1 MVGKQQRQMCI
12 QTDVVILPLGQS
24 QSSFR
29 MRMEINWNKKKVW
42 EENWNP
48 NVAFSF
54 KLICTHVTQL
64 DV

>member
-1 MVGKQQRQMCI
+1 MCT

-24 QSSFR
+24 QSNFR
-29 MRMEINWNKKKVW
+29 DENGEKLESKKIW

-48 NVAFSF
+48 NVALSF